1 LPELLNG
8 LRLRAVQAGLVSTNG
23 EAGQGVS
30 PFGDGRPGVPLARD
44 PFETTGPAQ
53 RPGRYDP
60 DPFDPFREGN

>member
-8 LRLRAVQAGLVSTNG
+8 LRLRAVEAALVSTNG

-30 PFGDGRPGVPLARD
+30 PFGDGRQGVPLAR
-44 PFETTGPAQ
+44 
-53 RPGRYDP
+53 